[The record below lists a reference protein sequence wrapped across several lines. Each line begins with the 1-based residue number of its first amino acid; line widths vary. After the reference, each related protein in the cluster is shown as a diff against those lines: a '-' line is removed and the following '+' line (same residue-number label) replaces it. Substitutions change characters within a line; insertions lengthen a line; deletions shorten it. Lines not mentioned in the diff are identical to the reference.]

1 MHGGHHDLFLPCL
14 QGGDTIKGRRGKRL
28 FILTA
33 WIAGYLV
40 LPIIDLSKG
49 FKKYLLIYHLLVKFL
64 PQNIYWARRR
74 VLADKWV
81 MEISK
86 VRLKRG

>member
-1 MHGGHHDLFLPCL
+1 
-14 QGGDTIKGRRGKRL
+14 
-28 FILTA
+28 LTA

-49 FKKYLLIYHLLVKFL
+49 FIKYLLIYHLLVKFL
-64 PQNIYWARRR
+64 PLSIYWDRRK
-74 VLADKWV
+74 VFAGKWV
-81 MEISK
+81 VERSK